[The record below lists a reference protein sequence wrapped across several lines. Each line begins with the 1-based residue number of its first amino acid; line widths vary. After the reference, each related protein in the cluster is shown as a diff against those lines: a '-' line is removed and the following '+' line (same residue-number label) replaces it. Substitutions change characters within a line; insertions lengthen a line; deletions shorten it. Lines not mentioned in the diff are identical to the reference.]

1 MFDIWKKCYFC
12 VLKINRKMKR
22 IIVYIIALVSLVS
35 CLQGSSYSST
45 YQVIASFD
53 YGNIKFADDSTYYG
67 TPEALGLNWDF
78 LLFSQKID
86 KDGSFLGGFRL
97 SCLEGQIK
105 EVKEEDQA
113 DPEVEASP
121 LDMTWRVHNVPHRN
135 NYMVF
140 WHTPSAPESHIA
152 FMNKAH
158 GVCMVKACYV
168 CNTAKVAAEVKEKFE
183 RGDKLTLKATG
194 YLDKMVTG
202 SAEIA
207 LADYTQNDKNG
218 TPKDSI
224 VSAWTTFD
232 LSKLGSVDEVRFE
245 MLSGNKEISKYFCM
259 DDFLASISV
268 EY

>member
-1 MFDIWKKCYFC
+1 M
-12 VLKINRKMKR
+12 
-22 IIVYIIALVSLVS
+22 
-35 CLQGSSYSST
+35 
-45 YQVIASFD
+45 
-53 YGNIKFADDSTYYG
+53 
-67 TPEALGLNWDF
+67 GLNWDF

-183 RGDKLTLKATG
+183 RGDKLMLKATG
-194 YLDKMVTG
+194 YLDKKVTG